1 MEEIKAVLND
11 KQKFEEAAKVG
22 FEATDVDKSGY
33 IDESELEKAMK
44 EVAVTLNI
52 DAPTKEDVFSVFEA
66 LDKDKSGKIDYQEFK
81 VFVRKMLEAL
91 IVIQAQKFFQN

>member
-11 KQKFEEAAKVG
+11 QQMFEEAAKVG
-22 FEATDVDKSGY
+22 FDATDVDKSGY

-52 DAPTKEDVFSVFEA
+52 DIPSKEDVDSVFSA
-66 LDKDKSGKIDYQEFK
+66 LDTDKSGKIDFQEFK

-91 IVIQAQKFFQN
+91 IVMQG